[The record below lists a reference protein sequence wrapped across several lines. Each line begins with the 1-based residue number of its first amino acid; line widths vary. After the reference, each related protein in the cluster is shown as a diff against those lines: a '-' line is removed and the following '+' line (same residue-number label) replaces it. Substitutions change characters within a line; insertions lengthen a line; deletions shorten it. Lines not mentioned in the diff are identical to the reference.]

1 MKKTYPVGLTCQLLG
16 VSRSAYYDYV
26 QRKGNRRSDPYHE
39 GMLDAVRDIAKS
51 SHYTYGSRR
60 MRKALHELNYLVGRW
75 KARRLMKEAGVQV
88 KHRKKYKVTTKSNH
102 KQPVFENKLNRQ
114 FDVVGPDQAYVGD
127 ITYLWTQE
135 GWLYLAVVIDLFS
148 RKVVGWS
155 MSSRMKAHLVCD
167 ALQMAIWQRRPES
180 GLIVHSDR
188 GSQYASKEHRRL
200 LQTHGFIGSM
210 SRKGNCWEGSVLL
223 KTLTATLRLLAKR
236 WLMLSAELKEL
247 DATLDHLTS
256 QSAKRLRNQ
265 FGVGPQTAAILIA
278 VAGDNP
284 ERLKNEAALA
294 ALCGASPLQASSGK
308 TVRHRLNRGGDRSAN
323 NALWA
328 IAMVRMRSESRTQA
342 YVMRR
347 TAQGMSNKEIQRCLK
362 RYIVRELYP
371 LILADLSD
379 AATIT

>member
-1 MKKTYPVGLTCQLLG
+1 
-16 VSRSAYYDYV
+16 
-26 QRKGNRRSDPYHE
+26 
-39 GMLDAVRDIAKS
+39 
-51 SHYTYGSRR
+51 
-60 MRKALHELNYLVGRW
+60 
-75 KARRLMKEAGVQV
+75 
-88 KHRKKYKVTTKSNH
+88 
-102 KQPVFENKLNRQ
+102 
-114 FDVVGPDQAYVGD
+114 
-127 ITYLWTQE
+127 
-135 GWLYLAVVIDLFS
+135 
-148 RKVVGWS
+148 
-155 MSSRMKAHLVCD
+155 
-167 ALQMAIWQRRPES
+167 
-180 GLIVHSDR
+180 
-188 GSQYASKEHRRL
+188 
-200 LQTHGFIGSM
+200 
-210 SRKGNCWEGSVLL
+210 
-223 KTLTATLRLLAKR
+223 
-236 WLMLSAELKEL
+236 MLSAELKEL
-247 DATLDHLTS
+247 DAALDHLTS

-284 ERLKNEAALA
+284 ERLRNEAALA

-323 NALWA
+323 NALWT